1 MKYDRAHTYPSQRI
15 HQSWIVA
22 LDFKSA
28 ATENFHRDRI
38 HLFFVNNKILV
49 AFKE

>member
-1 MKYDRAHTYPSQRI
+1 MIELTRI
-15 HQSWIVA
+15 RRSGHQSWIVA